1 MSINPFIHYC
11 VVLQLCGAA
20 EYIAPEMV
28 LSKGYNKAVDF
39 WAIGVLMF
47 ELLTRTSPFAHS
59 NLVSELEFGSYF
71 MLHLSSDFLLCF
83 NYFMILQSMVYQN
96 IMDSEGVVKSLFSTT
111 GSPCAGLDAQ
121 AKDVI
126 SNLLLFIPNRRL
138 GMRHD
143 GMKDIW
149 AHPAFSR
156 E

>member
-1 MSINPFIHYC
+1 
-11 VVLQLCGAA
+11 LCGAA

-59 NLVSELEFGSYF
+59 NLVSQRDFGSYL

-83 NYFMILQSMVYQN
+83 NCFMILQSMVYQN

-111 GSPCAGLDAQ
+111 GSSCAGLDAQ

-156 E
+156 K